1 MAVTIVEW
9 PFVRLASFPLIKLAR
24 RCLVRFFV
32 GLFIF
37 AMRSL
42 LGGSRVRFILNT
54 QRGLVSCHHPD
65 IYFDHIIIQCV
76 QQCVK
81 VDQKL

>member
-42 LGGSRVRFILNT
+42 LGGSRVLHFEHT
-54 QRGLVSCHHPD
+54 KGTSVMSSP
-65 IYFDHIIIQCV
+65 
-76 QQCVK
+76 
-81 VDQKL
+81 

>member
-1 MAVTIVEW
+1 MIVEW
-9 PFVRLASFPLIKLAR
+9 PCVRLASFPLFKLAR

-54 QRGLVSCHHPD
+54 PMVGRGLVSCHHPD